1 MSCSRCG
8 SISHVTVDCQVVAAG
23 SSVPWAGSGDSG
35 DAHDTNLSLKSP
47 TPQPLPPLDPAAFS
61 PPPMFAHRNGTPVD
75 PLLGLQVGSYRIL
88 KLLGTGGMGSVY
100 LGEHSGIGSRVAIKF
115 LHEHLASNADL
126 VQRFYAEA
134 RAVNVI
140 GHANIVS
147 IFDMNVLPPNRY
159 YLVMEYLDGQSLEE
173 PLKRGAM
180 AMSRAV
186 PILSQACDALD
197 QAHQLGV
204 VHRDMKPENIMLVK
218 RGRQADFA
226 KILDFGIA
234 KLHVN
239 VSGRRTATGVII
251 GTPDYMAPEQAGGE
265 MIDGR
270 CDQYSL
276 GIIAYEM
283 ATGKTPFHGLAITQ
297 MLVAHLTQEPK
308 APHLVNPD
316 VPESVSMAIMK
327 AIAKKPEARF
337 TNCGDFATALEEAMK
352 PYSSPSRPP
361 SGDLPPLFKPDGSG
375 SSRATPSMPSP
386 PRGAQE
392 LLTPMNSP
400 AAPPVEKLP
409 TPAPAHVASVAP
421 RFVTRFDVEAK
432 LENGALKTLPCGDL
446 SRAGCFLVSAD
457 LPRVFSRVTLTL
469 PNVGPMQAE
478 VVRHVTAEQAIAW
491 NMPQGFGV
499 QFSGVKPEQREA
511 LDRLTRGLPVA
522 PIAPKPEVSNA
533 DDVIAEKVLGELRK
547 RIQGDH
553 YVVLSLGNDTDVPGV
568 RSRGREM
575 TSKLTELKTRP
586 LSDGQIKQVDAAL
599 DRVRQAVEV
608 LGTVQR
614 RAEFDGLRFNWRG
627 VGMCLAAG
635 LRATEMESYRK
646 RFLETNPGTEAR
658 VQLHMLTANGHEK
671 DGAINDAM
679 RVVEHAL
686 NIDPLNLELHHRR
699 ASLMKRL

>member
-1 MSCSRCG
+1 MACSRCG

-23 SSVPWAGSGDSG
+23 SSVPWSGSGESG
-35 DAHDTNLSLKSP
+35 DAHDTNISIKSP
-47 TPQPLPPLDPAAFS
+47 TPQPMPLAPLDPAAFQ
-61 PPPMFAHRNGTPVD
+61 PPMASSKTPVD
-75 PLLGLQVGSYRIL
+75 LLLGQQVGSYRIL

-159 YLVMEYLDGQSLEE
+159 YLVMEYLEGVSLEE

-180 AMSRAV
+180 PMSRAV
-186 PILSQACDALD
+186 PILTQVCDALD

-316 VPESVSMAIMK
+316 VPEAISMAIMK

-337 TNCGDFATALEEAMK
+337 ANCGDFATALEEAMK
-352 PYSSPSRPP
+352 LNSSPSRPP
-361 SGDLPPLFKPDGSG
+361 SGDLPPLFAAADGNAAA
-375 SSRATPSMPSP
+375 RATPSP
-386 PRGAQE
+386 PRGLDQHMG
-392 LLTPMNSP
+392 TPVQV
-400 AAPPVEKLP
+400 AAATKPP
-409 TPAPAHVASVAP
+409 TPAPPHVATASP

-432 LENGALKTLPCGDL
+432 MENGAVKTLPCGDL
-446 SRAGCFLVSAD
+446 SRAGCFVVSTE

-469 PNVGPMQAE
+469 PSVGSMQAE
-478 VVRHVTAEQAIAW
+478 VVRHVTAEQALAW

-499 QFSGVKPEQREA
+499 QFSSVKPEQREA

-522 PIAPKPEVSNA
+522 PLAPKPEVSNA
-533 DDVIAEKVLGELRK
+533 DDVAAEKVLGELRK

-568 RSRGREM
+568 RQRGREM
-575 TSKLTELKTRP
+575 VSRLTELKNRP
-586 LSDGQIKQVDAAL
+586 LSDGQIKQVDAAI
-599 DRVRQAVEV
+599 DRIRQAVDV
-608 LGTVQR
+608 LGTVQK

-635 LRATEMESYRK
+635 LRATEMEGLRK
-646 RFLETNPGTEAR
+646 RFLESNPGTEAR

-671 DGAINDAM
+671 DGAISDAM

-699 ASLMKRL
+699 ASLMKRM